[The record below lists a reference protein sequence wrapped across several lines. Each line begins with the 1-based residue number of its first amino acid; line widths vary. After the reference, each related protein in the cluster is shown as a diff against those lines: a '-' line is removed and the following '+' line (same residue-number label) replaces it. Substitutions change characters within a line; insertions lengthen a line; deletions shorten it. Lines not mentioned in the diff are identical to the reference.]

1 VNALCKEVEAKTGVE
16 TRGCV
21 PGHIQR
27 GGSPSARDRILA
39 SDLGY
44 YAVQLLREGQSC
56 RVVGI
61 KDNRIVNYDI
71 TEALA
76 MKKDFDYKLLKM
88 AREISI

>member
-1 VNALCKEVEAKTGVE
+1 
-16 TRGCV
+16 
-21 PGHIQR
+21 
-27 GGSPSARDRILA
+27 
-39 SDLGY
+39 
-44 YAVQLLREGQSC
+44 VQLLREGQSC